1 MPCAA
6 DPIGQHAGERQ
17 VRLEAA
23 QPVRHGAEGLRH
35 GRAINDRQHR
45 HAEAPRQIGR
55 RGRAIEQAH
64 HPFDQDQ
71 VGLARRFPEQ
81 APRLLFADH
90 PQVELID
97 RLAAGTRE
105 DHRVEKVRPAL
116 EHPHALALPRMQPR
130 QSRGDGGLALAGCRG
145 GNQQRRAVST
155 GHRGLSCCS
164 SRLISF
170 RPCAR
175 KEAPRSSTSSA
186 AIGADASPGAW
197 RTRALEFNA
206 FLRLYSGLERVLD
219 QAHFG
224 DGVRRLDQSGGRAA
238 AGDHH
243 VLQQRP

>member
-17 VRLEAA
+17 VRLEALQA
-23 QPVRHGAEGLRH
+23 VGQRAEGLGH
-35 GRAINDRQHR
+35 GRAIDHRQHR
-45 HAEAPRQIGR
+45 HAEAPRQI
-55 RGRAIEQAH
+55 RGRGRTVEQAH
-64 HPFDQDQ
+64 HPLDQDQ
-71 VGLARRFPEQ
+71 VGLTRRFPEQ
-81 APRLLFADH
+81 ASRLLLADH
-90 PQVELID
+90 PQVELVD
-97 RLAAGTRE
+97 RSAAGTGQN
-105 DHRVEKVRPAL
+105 HGVEKVRPAL
-116 EHPHALALPRMQPR
+116 EHPYALALPRMQPR

-175 KEAPRSSTSSA
+175 KEAPRSSMSSA
-186 AIGADASPGAW
+186 AIGADARPRAW
-197 RTRALEFNA
+197 RTRASELNA
-206 FLRLYSGLERVLD
+206 FLRLYPGLERVLD